1 MATLSK
7 LFYMRSLLNL
17 LLAIALNVA
26 FFHAIIHY
34 GLFAALM
41 AAFVAVNAFI
51 VIKSLYFIIFRPG
64 E

>member
-1 MATLSK
+1 
-7 LFYMRSLLNL
+7 MRSLRNL
-17 LLAIALNVA
+17 LLAIVLNVA
-26 FFHAIIHY
+26 FFQAIGRY

-51 VIKSLYFIIFRPG
+51 VIRSLYFIIFRPG

>member
-1 MATLSK
+1 
-7 LFYMRSLLNL
+7 MRSLLNL
-17 LLAIALNVA
+17 LLVIALNVA